1 MNKKVAC
8 VKKKTDLYK
17 RLNET
22 IVSTS
27 RFMKKHLDHK
37 IDE

>member
-1 MNKKVAC
+1 MC
-8 VKKKTDLYK
+8 QKKTDLCK

>member
-1 MNKKVAC
+1 MNKKLHVS
-8 VKKKTDLYK
+8 KNLYK

>member
-1 MNKKVAC
+1 MC
-8 VKKKTDLYK
+8 QKKTDLYT

>member
-1 MNKKVAC
+1 MC
-8 VKKKTDLYK
+8 QKKTDLYK

>member
-1 MNKKVAC
+1 MNKKLHVS
-8 VKKKTDLYK
+8 KKRQIVCK

>member
-1 MNKKVAC
+1 MNKKLHVS
-8 VKKKTDLYK
+8 KKRQIVYK

-37 IDE
+37 YYR